1 MNHWIILLIAA
12 ALEVIWGLSLKA
24 TEGYTKLWP
33 SIMNA
38 ALVAL
43 NVWVFS
49 KAMKG
54 LPAGTAYSVW
64 VGLGS
69 VGVVLGGVVLFGESA
84 SLLRM
89 FFIGLI
95 ITGVVG
101 LKFATSS

>member
-12 ALEVIWGLSLKA
+12 ALEVIWALSIKA

-43 NVWVFS
+43 NVWVLS

-84 SLLRM
+84 SISRM

-101 LKFATSS
+101 LKFVTSS